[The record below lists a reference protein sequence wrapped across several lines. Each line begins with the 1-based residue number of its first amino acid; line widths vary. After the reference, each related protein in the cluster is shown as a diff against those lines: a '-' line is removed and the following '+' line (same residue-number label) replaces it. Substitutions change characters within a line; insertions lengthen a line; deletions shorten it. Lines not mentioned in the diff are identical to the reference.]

1 MKIQQF
7 LDHHGIAA
15 NPFADEDAQ
24 TDLVFKGA
32 CIRNTFHPT
41 WDKIYG
47 DPSEPA
53 TAVVFGE
60 KGSGK
65 TAIRLQLARHLTD
78 YNADHPDH
86 QVFVVQ
92 YDDFNPFLDRFRDRF
107 SGQAAAGT
115 ALGAMAAVGP
125 HGRHPLAGRH
135 PVGRSHPGSEAGPAS
150 RGPRRAAGSQVARCG
165 TDARRDAFG
174 RVLRSIDGRKP
185 AAAMAPP
192 AAKIAILH
200 LAIEVGPGPG
210 RLGYC
215 GRDRLYRVARRL
227 VVAWPLATLCGNRRR
242 LGRAAGGC

>member
-7 LDHHGIAA
+7 LEHHGIAS

-65 TAIRLQLARHLTD
+65 TAIRLQIARHLTD
-78 YNADHPDH
+78 YNADHPEH

-92 YDDFNPFLDRFRDRF
+92 YDDFNAVPGPLPRPLLRP
-107 SGQAAAGT
+107 AAAGRP
-115 ALGAMAAVGP
+115 GAGAVAAVGP

-135 PVGRSHPGSEAGPAS
+135 AIGRSDSGE
-150 RGPRRAAGSQVARCG
+150 
-165 TDARRDAFG
+165 
-174 RVLRSIDGRKP
+174 
-185 AAAMAPP
+185 
-192 AAKIAILH
+192 
-200 LAIEVGPGPG
+200 
-210 RLGYC
+210 
-215 GRDRLYRVARRL
+215 
-227 VVAWPLATLCGNRRR
+227 
-242 LGRAAGGC
+242 

>member
-24 TDLVFKGA
+24 TDLVFKGV

-65 TAIRLQLARHLTD
+65 TAIRLQLVRHLTD
-78 YNADHPDH
+78 YNAEHPEQ

-92 YDDFNPFLDRFRDRF
+92 YDDFNAFLDRFRDRF
-107 SGQAAAGT
+107 SGAAAGSI
-115 ALGAMAAVGP
+115 
-125 HGRHPLAGRH
+125 GRWNNG
-135 PVGRSHPGSEAGPAS
+135 G
-150 RGPRRAAGSQVARCG
+150 CG
-165 TDARRDAFG
+165 TTWMPSSRWPS
-174 RVLRSIDGRKP
+174 RSWSTG
-185 AAAMAPP
+185 
-192 AAKIAILH
+192 L
-200 LAIEVGPGPG
+200 
-210 RLGYC
+210 
-215 GRDRLYRVARRL
+215 
-227 VVAWPLATLCGNRRR
+227 WT
-242 LGRAAGGC
+242 

>member
-24 TDLVFKGA
+24 TDLVFKGV

-65 TAIRLQLARHLTD
+65 TALRLQLARHLTD
-78 YNADHPDH
+78 YNAEHPEH
-86 QVFVVQ
+86 QVFVVE
-92 YDDFNPFLDRFRDRF
+92 YDDFNAFLDRFRDRF
-107 SGQAAAGT
+107 SGRRRRADRAVGT
-115 ALGAMAAVGP
+115 VAAVGP

-135 PVGRSHPGSEAGPAS
+135 AVGRPDSGGSRPGIRPPATTPCRS
-150 RGPRRAAGSQVARCG
+150 IGSTPRRS
-165 TDARRDAFG
+165 
-174 RVLRSIDGRKP
+174 
-185 AAAMAPP
+185 
-192 AAKIAILH
+192 
-200 LAIEVGPGPG
+200 
-210 RLGYC
+210 
-215 GRDRLYRVARRL
+215 
-227 VVAWPLATLCGNRRR
+227 AT
-242 LGRAAGGC
+242 